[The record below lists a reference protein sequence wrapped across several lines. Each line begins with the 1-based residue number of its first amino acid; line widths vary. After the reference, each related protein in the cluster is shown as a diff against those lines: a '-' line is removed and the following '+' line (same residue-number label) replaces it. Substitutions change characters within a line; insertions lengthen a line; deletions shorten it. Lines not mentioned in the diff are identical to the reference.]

1 MKKPT
6 LHITN
11 GNALTDYLTE
21 LKIDGH
27 FLTWQEMLCEGPTK
41 INIES
46 AEFIDL
52 RKAYLQ
58 DEYEIEIDEYEF
70 QEEINKLNQLDQYR
84 EIVLWFEYDL
94 FCHINMIAVIHQI
107 VSKKTKLPVYLVC
120 SGRVKGESDFK
131 GLAELSPEQLMRHYE
146 NKIPLNEDDLDMASN
161 LWQLYCGKDH
171 NLIKPFITK
180 TSSFLYLNSCLKAH
194 LKRFPDSINGLGRLE
209 HHILE
214 TINLNEIK
222 SENHLLGYVL
232 NYQGYYG
239 YGDLQIRRLIKKL
252 GLFLNY
258 TENGITLNRKGH
270 EALLG
275 KYNFAKEV
283 DNSIMLGGIS
293 RADFHFNKKENKLVK
308 TIVNA
313 SSGI

>member
-11 GNALTDYLTE
+11 GNVLTDYLNE
-21 LKIDGH
+21 LDIKGQ

-41 INIES
+41 IDIES
-46 AEFIDL
+46 DEFIAL
-52 RKAYLQ
+52 RRNYLST
-58 DEYEIEIDEYEF
+58 EYNIEIDEYEF
-70 QEEINKLNQLDQYR
+70 HDEIDKLNHLDDYS

-94 FCHINMIAVIHQI
+94 FCHINMIAVIHHI
-107 VSKKTKLPVYLVC
+107 LSKKNKLPVYLVC

-131 GLAELSPEQLMRHYE
+131 GLGELKPNQLLRHYR
-146 NKIPLNEDDLDMASN
+146 NKILLNNDDLDMASN

-171 NLIKPFITK
+171 NLIKPFIVK
-180 TSSFLYLNSCLKAH
+180 TSSFQYLNSCLKAH
-194 LKRFPDSINGLGRLE
+194 LKRFPDSKNGLGRLE

-252 GLFLNY
+252 NIFLSY
-258 TENGITLNRKGH
+258 SDKGITLNRKGH

-275 KYNFAKEV
+275 QHNFAKEV
-283 DNSIMLGGIS
+283 NNSIRLGGIS
-293 RADFHFNKKENKLVK
+293 RADFHFNRKENKLIK

-313 SSGI
+313 SA